1 MTFSEYRFEVK
12 ELFFDRLSGLPP
24 DVRERVKIKLA
35 EFRRQVNTY
44 GIDPRRHNNTKYI
57 AMDRVWRLRI
67 GDYRAFFD
75 IEGDLISFLTIFHRR
90 DAYKRN

>member
-1 MTFSEYRFEVK
+1 MTCSEYRFEVK
-12 ELFFDRLSGLPP
+12 ERFIERLSALAP
-24 DVRERVKIKLA
+24 VVQERVKLKLA
-35 EFRRQVNTY
+35 EFRMQVNKY

-57 AMDRVWRLRI
+57 AVDRIWRLRI

-90 DAYKRN
+90 DAYKKK